1 VSYTSLAISPS
12 KIRDGVVGL
21 WCQEADMAQ
30 DSLAFRFAVAL
41 ALAMI
46 ILVIM
51 TLAAP
56 LHPAN
61 DTAATIPASDAIYR
75 PQHLNLY

>member
-1 VSYTSLAISPS
+1 
-12 KIRDGVVGL
+12 
-21 WCQEADMAQ
+21 MAQ
-30 DSLAFRFAVAL
+30 DSLAFRFAVVL

-61 DTAATIPASDAIYR
+61 DTAATIPPSDAIYR